1 MPPIFG
7 NKAPNRKIL
16 FRCAEKSS
24 EKDAAVD
31 RLTELELFV
40 HTAELNSMSKAAE
53 ALGLSNPAATR
64 HLASLERRLGAR
76 LIERNTR
83 RLFLTDV
90 GQDFYR
96 RCKGILSD
104 VSEAEQTV
112 DATRLNPGGVLRVTA
127 SLPFCMKH
135 IAPLLPA
142 FTQRYPNLRVQLIAA
157 NRYFDIIDN
166 NVDVA
171 IRTREYESDSG
182 VTIRRLAEMRRVLTA
197 SPRYLDSRGT
207 PASVED
213 LAQHDLLV
221 YSYANHPDELRFTK
235 GDSMVTMR
243 ALGLLEANDP
253 QVLRAAALEG
263 LGILVLP
270 MYIVHDDI
278 VAGRLVPI
286 LTDWHLPKLTIS
298 IAYASRQHLPAKS
311 RVFIDFLVEHFRQM
325 DYERRW
331 NA

>member
-1 MPPIFG
+1 M
-7 NKAPNRKIL
+7 
-16 FRCAEKSS
+16 
-24 EKDAAVD
+24 
-31 RLTELELFV
+31 TELELFV

-53 ALGLSNPAATR
+53 LLGLSNPAATR
-64 HLASLERRLGAR
+64 RLASLERRLGAR

-104 VSEAEQTV
+104 VNDAVQTV

-171 IRTREYESDSG
+171 IRTREYESDSN
-182 VTIRRLAEMRRVLTA
+182 VTIRRLAEMLRVVSA
-197 SPRYLDSRGT
+197 ARRYLDSRGT
-207 PASVED
+207 PTNVAE

-221 YSYANHPDELRFTK
+221 YSYANHPDELRFTQ
-235 GDSMVTMR
+235 GDTMVT
-243 ALGLLEANDP
+243 LPVKGLLEANDP

-278 VAGRLVPI
+278 VAGRLVPL
-286 LTDWHLPKLTIS
+286 LTDWQLPKLTIN

-311 RVFIDFLVEHFRQM
+311 RVFIDFLVEYFRQM

-331 NA
+331 NARTNLR

>member
-1 MPPIFG
+1 LRKQSFSTKKSFPPAG
-7 NKAPNRKIL
+7 KIAL
-16 FRCAEKSS
+16 KGR
-24 EKDAAVD
+24 AVD
-31 RLTELELFV
+31 RMTELELFV
-40 HTAELNSMSKAAE
+40 HTAELSSMSKAAE
-53 ALGLSNPAATR
+53 LLGLSNPAATR

-90 GQDFYR
+90 GQDFFR
-96 RCKGILSD
+96 RCKAILSD
-104 VSEAEQTV
+104 MNDAEQTV
-112 DATRLNPGGVLRVTA
+112 DATRLNPGGTLRVTA
-127 SLPFCMKH
+127 SLPFCIQH

-171 IRTREYESDSG
+171 IRTREYEPDSS
-182 VTIRRLAEMRRVLTA
+182 VTIRRLAEMRRVLSA
-197 SPRYLDSRGT
+197 APRYLDQRGT
-207 PASVED
+207 PANLEQLVH
-213 LAQHDLLV
+213 HDLLV
-221 YSYANHPDELRFTK
+221 YSYANHPDELRFTR
-235 GDSMVTMR
+235 GDSMVTLP
-243 ALGLLEANDP
+243 AKGLLEANDP

-278 VAGRLVPI
+278 VAGRLVPL
-286 LTDWHLPKLTIS
+286 LTDWQLPKLTIN
-298 IAYASRQHLPAKS
+298 IAYASRQHLAAKS